1 MIQEIVWKMKMK
13 KWKRNCK
20 KYWICVKNNNYFF
33 LVTLKFISLCEFS
46 LTLQNSLQV
55 HILSNYSNFIDT
67 IALLKCIIKRT
78 MLTSTD
84 NFHSV
89 QRFRNNSSSKSIHL
103 TWWITLYF
111 TKFSTSSY
119 SIKLFKFQWY
129 CCITQM
135 HNQENNTDSNR

>member
-33 LVTLKFISLCEFS
+33 LVALKFISLCAFF

-55 HILSNYSNFIDT
+55 HILLNYSNFIDT

-78 MLTSTD
+78 MLTST
-84 NFHSV
+84 
-89 QRFRNNSSSKSIHL
+89 NNCYECIKTEQDWNSNQFAVNASE
-103 TWWITLYF
+103 
-111 TKFSTSSY
+111 FSA
-119 SIKLFKFQWY
+119 
-129 CCITQM
+129 
-135 HNQENNTDSNR
+135 